1 MSSEF
6 HSVYALCKTDFKMS
20 VQLNS
25 YFLFF
30 QGKHA
35 VLDITPSA
43 VDRLNYAQFYPIVIF
58 MRAENKHTVK
68 ELRSR
73 LAKSSHKSSKKLY
86 DHAVKLE
93 KLWSHIFT
101 GTEICIVMY
110 SENDFP

>member
-1 MSSEF
+1 MI
-6 HSVYALCKTDFKMS
+6 
-20 VQLNS
+20 
-25 YFLFF
+25 F

-35 VLDITPSA
+35 ILDITPSA

-101 GTEICIVMY
+101 GIV
-110 SENDFP
+110 